1 MSDSPSWGLQRW
13 VLRRLVLGVVTLAF
27 VSAVVFIATQVLP
40 GDAARAVLGRDATPE
55 RLAAVRHALHL
66 DDPIAFQYIR
76 WARGMLRGDPGI
88 SLASGL
94 PVIEVIA
101 APLRNTLALVALV
114 SIIGIPLSVLLGI
127 VAALR
132 VGKLFDTVTSIIS
145 LGLAALPEFIVGM
158 ILVFLFSTVSL
169 HWFPPVSLVPP
180 GHKLFEVPKILV
192 LPVATLVLVIFP
204 YIFRM
209 IRSSMR
215 DVLTSEYIEMARLK
229 GVHRQRLI
237 WLHALPNAI
246 GPTFQVIGLT
256 IAYLA
261 GGVVVIEYLFGF
273 PGIGQKLLDAIRA
286 RDIPVIQCI
295 VLLLAGFYV
304 VVNILADLATVL
316 ITPRLR
322 SREARS

>member
-1 MSDSPSWGLQRW
+1 
-13 VLRRLVLGVVTLAF
+13 
-27 VSAVVFIATQVLP
+27 
-40 GDAARAVLGRDATPE
+40 GRP
-55 RLAAVRHALHL
+55 
-66 DDPIAFQYIR
+66 
-76 WARGMLRGDPGI
+76 
-88 SLASGL
+88 
-94 PVIEVIA
+94 
-101 APLRNTLALVALV
+101 
-114 SIIGIPLSVLLGI
+114 
-127 VAALR
+127 
-132 VGKLFDTVTSIIS
+132 FDTAASVIS

-158 ILVFLFSTVSL
+158 ILVFLFSTVVL

-180 GHKLFEVPKILV
+180 GHTLFEVPNILV

-215 DVLTSEYIEMARLK
+215 DVLASEYVEMARLK

-256 IAYLA
+256 VAYLA

-273 PGIGQKLLDAIRA
+273 PGIGQKLLDAIKS
-286 RDIPVIQCI
+286 RDVPVIQFI
-295 VLLLAGFYV
+295 VLMLAGFYV
-304 VVNILADLATVL
+304 IVNILADLATVL

-322 SREARS
+322 AREARS

>member
-1 MSDSPSWGLQRW
+1 MAMLGSGLRGW
-13 VLRRLVLGVVTLAF
+13 VLRRLVLGLFTLVF
-27 VSAVVFIATQVLP
+27 VSLVVFLATQVLP
-40 GDAARAVLGRDATPE
+40 GDAARAVLGRAATPE

-66 DDPIAFQYIR
+66 DDSSMVQYVR
-76 WARGMLRGDPGI
+76 WAGGILKGDPGV
-88 SLASGL
+88 SLANGL
-94 PVIEVIA
+94 PVVDVIGP
-101 APLRNTLALVALV
+101 PLRNTLTLVALV
-114 SIIGIPLSVLLGI
+114 SIIGIPISIFLGI
-127 VAALR
+127 LAALR
-132 VGKLFDTVTSIIS
+132 AGRPFDTAASVIS

-158 ILVFLFSTVSL
+158 ILVFLFSTVAL

-180 GHKLFEVPKILV
+180 GHTLFEVPSILV

-215 DVLTSEYIEMARLK
+215 DVLASEYVEMARLK

-256 IAYLA
+256 VAYLA

-273 PGIGQKLLDAIRA
+273 PGIGQKLLDAIKS
-286 RDIPVIQCI
+286 RDVPVIQFI
-295 VLLLAGFYV
+295 VLMLAGFYV
-304 VVNILADLATVL
+304 VVNILTDLATVL

-322 SREARS
+322 AREARS

>member
-1 MSDSPSWGLQRW
+1 MSGKSRFGLWRW
-13 VLRRLVLGVVTLAF
+13 TLRRLLLGLVTLIF
-27 VSAVVFIATQVLP
+27 VSLVVFIATQVLP

-55 RLAAVRHALHL
+55 RLAAVRHELHL
-66 DDPIAFQYIR
+66 DQPILLQYAR
-76 WARGMLRGDPGI
+76 WAGGLLHGDPGN
-88 SLASGL
+88 SLANGL
-94 PVIEVIA
+94 PVLQVIEQ
-101 APLRNTLALVALV
+101 PLRNTTVLVVLV
-114 SIIGIPLSVLLGI
+114 SIIGIPLSILLGI

-132 VGKLFDTVTSIIS
+132 AGRSFDTAVSVLS

-158 ILVFLFSTVSL
+158 ILVFLFSTVVL

-180 GHKLFEVPKILV
+180 GRTLSQVPSILV

-209 IRSSMR
+209 IRTSMR
-215 DVLTSEYIEMARLK
+215 DVLASEYIEMARLK

-256 IAYLA
+256 VAYLA

-273 PGIGQKLLDAIRA
+273 PGVGQKLLDAIRG
-286 RDIPVIQCI
+286 RDVPVIQCI

-304 VVNILADLATVL
+304 VVNMLADLATVL

-322 SREARS
+322 AREARS